1 MLAVACTG
9 TCERLRG
16 GREAKVSYYNRAY
29 CLLYGH
35 VCVVCVDMYV
45 WCVWTC
51 MCGVCGHVC
60 VVCVDMYITI
70 IFVKFLSVGFGS
82 GCIQ

>member
-16 GREAKVSYYNRAY
+16 RREAKVSYYNRAY

-35 VCVVCVDMYV
+35 VCVVCVDM
-45 WCVWTC
+45 C
-51 MCGVCGHVC
+51 
-60 VVCVDMYITI
+60 ITI
-70 IFVKFLSVGFGS
+70 IFVKFLSVGFGT